1 MDLVKDDM
9 QRDGVTEE
17 DADDLLWQALKAEK
31 DKNGKRTRGRVICSA
46 TLTLLVR
53 CKGGKFCM
61 QLFTLVL
68 KHSYSF

>member
-1 MDLVKDDM
+1 MDLVKEDM
-9 QRDGVTEE
+9 QRDGVT
-17 DADDLLWQALKAEK
+17 DDLLWQALKAEK

-53 CKGGKFCM
+53 CKGEKFCM